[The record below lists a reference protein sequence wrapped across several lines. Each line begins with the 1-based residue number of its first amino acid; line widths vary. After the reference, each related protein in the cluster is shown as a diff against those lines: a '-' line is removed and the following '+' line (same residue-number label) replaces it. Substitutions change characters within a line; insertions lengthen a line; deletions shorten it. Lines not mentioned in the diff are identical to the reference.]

1 MTTSVAITLTGV
13 CSGANHAH
21 LSVSV
26 QGGAAKQFTVEIDE
40 VLGGL
45 DWTDAQQHL
54 LTILKLHFRGRTKAQ
69 ANAEMQAGPLNL
81 VI

>member
-1 MTTSVAITLTGV
+1 MTTSVTVTLDGV
-13 CSGANHAH
+13 CTGGDHAH

-26 QGGAAKQFTVEIDE
+26 QGGAAKQFTILVDD

-45 DWTDAQQHL
+45 DWTDAREQL
-54 LTILKLHFRGRTKAQ
+54 TTILKLHFRGRTKAQ
-69 ANAEMQAGPLNL
+69 ASAEMLAGPLEL

>member
-1 MTTSVAITLTGV
+1 MTTSVSITLTGV
-13 CSGANHAH
+13 CAGQNHAH

-26 QGGAAKQFTVEIDE
+26 QGGAAKPFTVEIDE

-45 DWTDAQQHL
+45 DWTDARQHL

-69 ANAEMQAGPLNL
+69 ANAEMQSPLNL

>member
-1 MTTSVAITLTGV
+1 MTTSVSITLDGV
-13 CSGANHAH
+13 CAGQNHAH

-26 QGGAAKQFTVEIDE
+26 QGGAAKQFTIEIDE

-45 DWTDAQQHL
+45 DWADARAHL
-54 LTILKLHFRGRTKAQ
+54 VTILKLHFRGRTKAQ
-69 ANAEMQAGPLNL
+69 ANAEMQSPLNL

>member
-1 MTTSVAITLTGV
+1 MTTSITVTLDGV
-13 CSGANHAH
+13 CAGANHAH

-26 QGGAAKQFTVEIDE
+26 QGGASKQVTVEIDE

-45 DWTDAQQHL
+45 DWSDAREQL
-54 LTILKLHFRGRTKAQ
+54 LTVLRLHFRGRTKAQ
-69 ANAEMQAGPLNL
+69 ANAEMQAGPLSL